1 MREAPFLKSGSLDG
15 WRVCALLSS
24 TAQLGNVKNKQ
35 ARAPFRK
42 HKNCIFDE
50 YILNAGKMQTS
61 FLEIVT
67 EKVQHGAHLTDGGR
81 GVKSYLGN
89 AQLQRLLFIK
99 GLPQSGF
106 D

>member
-1 MREAPFLKSGSLDG
+1 MKSGALDG
-15 WRVCALLSS
+15 WRVFALLSS

-61 FLEIVT
+61 FLEIGT

-81 GVKSYLGN
+81 GVKRYLGY
-89 AQLQRLLFIK
+89 AQIQRLLFIK

>member
-1 MREAPFLKSGSLDG
+1 MKSGSLDG

-61 FLEIVT
+61 FLEIGT
-67 EKVQHGAHLTDGGR
+67 EKSATRCPFDRWGAGGQKLFGQCPNTR
-81 GVKSYLGN
+81 ITFHKGVSLKRVWSAL
-89 AQLQRLLFIK
+89 AV
-99 GLPQSGF
+99 
-106 D
+106 